1 MTNYIFKELR
11 PREDKVYKCPEKLR
25 MILDYNFNAYLM
37 ITGYEIITKK
47 KKKCWDWITYKCPKS
62 WLSLLSIIIIIEKQ
76 CTSGCG
82 QGLEFVRCLTNM
94 KYLQIPMRKFYCLP
108 HECWTW
114 TNKEIIYY

>member
-1 MTNYIFKELR
+1 MSREIKDDFRLQFQCIFDDYRIWNY
-11 PREDKVYKCPEKLR
+11 
-25 MILDYNFNAYLM
+25 N
-37 ITGYEIITKK
+37 KK

-108 HECWTW
+108 HECWSW